1 MGIAEDFQCLA
12 DNYETAIKR
21 IRIIRKRGKE
31 DLIILPQ
38 QGRQT
43 QPPLIGLYQRDFDA
57 MTVKHAAEIQEVRVI
72 LNGGSGSSQFFPPGT
87 SEEIVWA
94 STVMKEEMEA

>member
-12 DNYETAIKR
+12 DSYETAIKR

-31 DLIILPQ
+31 DLIILPH

-43 QPPLIGLYQRDFDA
+43 QPPLLGFYQRDFDA

-72 LNGGSGSSQFFPPGT
+72 LNNATGSSQFFPPGT
-87 SEEIVWA
+87 PEDVVWG
-94 STVMKEEMEA
+94 STVTKEELEA